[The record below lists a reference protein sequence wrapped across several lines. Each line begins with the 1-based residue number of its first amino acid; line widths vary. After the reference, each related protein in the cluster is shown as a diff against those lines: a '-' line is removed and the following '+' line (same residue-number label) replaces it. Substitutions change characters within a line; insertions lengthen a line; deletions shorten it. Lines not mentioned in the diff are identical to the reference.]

1 MSLKEKTAGLLTSVR
16 RSAHKT
22 GFKIKK
28 HSPEILIVS
37 GVVGV
42 VASTVM
48 ACKATT
54 KVGEILDEAKATID
68 DIHEMTEIAENNENY
83 AEKYTEEDSK
93 KDLAIVY
100 VQTGVK
106 LVKLYA
112 PSVILGTLSLT
123 AIVTSNN
130 ILRKRNIALAAAY
143 TSVEKSFKD
152 YRRRVVERFGEELD
166 NELRYNIKKQEIEET
181 VVNEDGS
188 ETTVKKTVSAVDP
201 TTIDDTSVI
210 FYEGCPGFRKDP
222 EYNLIY
228 LKQQQEYAN
237 KKLQLQG
244 YLFLNEVLE
253 QLGFERTKAGQVI
266 GWIYDEKNP
275 IGDNFVD
282 FGIYDINDPAKARF
296 LDGIESRILLTFNH
310 DGYILDKI

>member
-54 KVGEILDEAKATID
+54 KVNEILEKAKEDID
-68 DIHEMTEIAENNENY
+68 AVHDYMEREDFEEN
-83 AEKYTEEDSK
+83 YTEEEGK
-93 KDLAIVY
+93 KALAVVY

-210 FYEGCPGFRKDP
+210 FYEGCPGFTKDP
-222 EYNLIY
+222 EHNRIY

-296 LDGIESRILLTFNH
+296 LDGIEPRILLNFNH
-310 DGYILDKI
+310 DGYILDKL

>member
-1 MSLKEKTAGLLTSVR
+1 MSLKEKTAGLMTSVR
-16 RSAHKT
+16 RSVHKT

-54 KVGEILDEAKATID
+54 KVNEILEKAKEDIDAVHAYMEKDEF
-68 DIHEMTEIAENNENY
+68 EEN
-83 AEKYTEEDSK
+83 YTEEDGK
-93 KDLAIVY
+93 KALAAVY
-100 VQTGVK
+100 VKTGVD

-123 AIVTSNN
+123 AIISSNN

-152 YRRRVVERFGEELD
+152 YRKRVVDRFGEELD
-166 NELRYNIKKQEIEET
+166 NELRYNIKKQEIEEK
-181 VVNEDGS
+181 VVGEDGS
-188 ETTVKKTVSAVDP
+188 ETTVKKTVSAIDP
-201 TTIDDTSVI
+201 NTIDDTSAI
-210 FYEGCPGFRKDP
+210 WYEGCNGFTKDP
-222 EYNLIY
+222 VKNLVF
-228 LKQQQEYAN
+228 LKAQQQWATN
-237 KKLQLQG
+237 KLKAQG
-244 YLFLNEVLE
+244 YLFLNDVYEMLGLE
-253 QLGFERTKAGQVI
+253 RKSYGQVI

-275 IGDNFVD
+275 VGDNFVD
-282 FGIYDINDPAKARF
+282 FGLYDVSNPATARF
-296 LDGIESRILLTFNH
+296 LDGVEPRVLLTFNH